1 MRQEPGPPEDGGL
14 EAGREWG
21 AVHRAGTA
29 RLKLVVPARA
39 AREHGC
45 CVAARAGHQAL
56 RHVEGR
62 RWLLASA
69 ASCLGQRQCRW
80 AAGGQE
86 VSITFQGVWKVPRWG
101 PRRCPGHSV
110 HPLPTP
116 ASHITPTRRSSQ
128 STSPLVCTS
137 AWGMGRQPKG
147 VGDLMGTTGPLI
159 PII

>member
-1 MRQEPGPPEDGGL
+1 MARAGPPRGWPVG
-14 EAGREWG
+14 GREWG
-21 AVHRAGTA
+21 AVHQAGTA

-45 CVAARAGHQAL
+45 CEVPRAAHQAL

-86 VSITFQGVWKVPRWG
+86 VSITFQGVCNVPRWG

-110 HPLPTP
+110 HPSPTP
-116 ASHITPTRRSSQ
+116 CFTHTPARRSSQ
-128 STSPLVCTS
+128 PTSSLVCTS
-137 AWGMGRQPKG
+137 ARGMGRQPKG
-147 VGDLMGTTGPLI
+147 LGT
-159 PII
+159 